1 MPEIRDRLARLGPEE
16 AQLRIPFETPA
27 VDIGRGKQ
35 ARFIVRDQQFGM
47 DVDEAGAEGG
57 APGLLE
63 FFFVGLDVFM
73 LGERE
78 QANPLR
84 PRLFEKP
91 PERPRLEVLA
101 MTMGARKS
109 VVSGKRVSV
118 SVDIGG
124 RRIIKK
130 KNTR

>member
-73 LGERE
+73 LGARE
-78 QANPLR
+78 QANLLR

-91 PERPRLEVLA
+91 D
-101 MTMGARKS
+101 RKS
-109 VVSGKRVSV
+109 
-118 SVDIGG
+118 
-124 RRIIKK
+124 
-130 KNTR
+130 TRLNSSHSCAHRM